1 MSRKNDTG
9 QYGFGDYQLQE
20 VNVRLCLKEGA
31 VLYSTA
37 PLSHPDAAR
46 DVMRDVLKDLDR
58 EMVCVVNMDNKMKP
72 INYNVVSIGSI
83 DQSMV
88 PVQNV
93 FKSSILSNAAS
104 IMLLHNHPSGDVSPS
119 SPDFDVTKRLV
130 EAGKLMGIP
139 VIDHLIIGGM
149 NGKIYSFRTENPE
162 LFTGAPDLEYIR
174 KNVVAEATVQF
185 GGKKKL
191 AKMSYE
197 EFKAWVSDEIRAWLP
212 PEYADADVSIHRMEK
227 LGLAYDGMTI
237 QKVGQQAAAVINLTV
252 FYEMY
257 ENGWSTGDIIHE
269 MADVAKMQAP
279 QMEYSVLSDYE
290 AAKERLFIRV
300 SNKEVNAEVLEGMP
314 HSEVEDLAITYHVL
328 VSSDNQGFATAPV
341 TDDLL
346 RHYGV
351 TEEQLHEDAVKN
363 SQRMLPAQIDSMH
376 NMLFSMMPGR
386 HDAADALFEEP
397 SPGSTML
404 VLTNSMQLNGASAL
418 FYPGVMDQAAER
430 LGGDYIVLPSSTHEV
445 IMVPADGPMDYRSLE
460 QMVRDINRSQVAPEE
475 RLSDHVYHYDAQE
488 RLFERADRHEMRKEL
503 ENRQPEKGSLL
514 RKLAEKQEEAK
525 ALNAKRP
532 TPHNRSTDLEL

>member
-1 MSRKNDTG
+1 MSKKSDTG
-9 QYGFGDYQLQE
+9 QYGLGDYQLQE

-37 PLSHPDAAR
+37 PLSHPEAAR

-88 PVQNV
+88 PIQNV

-104 IMLLHNHPSGDVSPS
+104 IMLLHNHPSGDVTPS

-130 EAGKLMGIP
+130 ESGKLMGIP

-149 NGKIYSFRTENPE
+149 DGKTYSFRTENPG
-162 LFTGAPDLEYIR
+162 LFTGALDLEYIR
-174 KNVVAEATVQF
+174 NNVVAEATVQF
-185 GGKKKL
+185 GGKEKL

-197 EFKAWVSDEIRAWLP
+197 EFKSWVSDEIRAWLP

-237 QKVGQQAAAVINLTV
+237 RKDGQQAAAAINLTA
-252 FYEMY
+252 FYGMY
-257 ENGWSTGDIIHE
+257 EEGKATGDIIHE
-269 MADVAKMQAP
+269 MADVALMQAP

-290 AAKERLFIRV
+290 AAKERLFIRA
-300 SNKEVNAEVLEGMP
+300 SNKQTNADVLAGMP
-314 HSEVEDLAITYHVL
+314 HREVEDLAITYHVL
-328 VSSDNQGFATAPV
+328 VSSDNQGFATAPI
-341 TDDLL
+341 TNDLL

-351 TEEQLHEDAVKN
+351 TEEQLHEDAVRN
-363 SQRMLPAQIDSMH
+363 SQRILPAQIDSMQ
-376 NMLFSMMPGR
+376 NMLFNMMPGG
-386 HDAADALFEEP
+386 HDASDALFDDP
-397 SPGSTML
+397 YPGSTML
-404 VLTNSMQLNGASAL
+404 VLTNSMQLNGAAAL
-418 FYPGVMDQAAER
+418 FYPGIMEQAAER

-445 IMVPADGPMDYRSLE
+445 IMVPADGTMDYRGLE

-488 RLFERADRHEMRKEL
+488 HLFERADRRELRQEL
-503 ENRQPEKGSLL
+503 ESRQSEKSSILK
-514 RKLAEKQEEAK
+514 RLAEKKEEATM
-525 ALNAKRP
+525 LNTKRP
-532 TPHNRSTDLEL
+532 THHNRSTDLEL